1 MLPVFLSVTTP
12 HTPGQ
17 EQLVR
22 LLETALADVGLQ
34 SHTLG
39 RNEWSF
45 EAPLIPIRQMM
56 LRCQGTVAL
65 ALVRTLVT
73 EGVDNPHGTARPF
86 QRRYLATPWTHIET
100 AMAFQLG
107 QPILVLRQEEVEPEG
122 ILDPAGS
129 GLFIRSF
136 RFDEAHPS
144 LPAEVLVTLPAFAA
158 RVAGFAAGS

>member
-17 EQLVR
+17 ER
-22 LLETALADVGLQ
+22 LILLMEAALAGVGLQ
-34 SHTLG
+34 SRTLG

-45 EAPLIPIRQMM
+45 EVPLIPIRQMM
-56 LRCQGTVAL
+56 LQCRGTVAL
-65 ALVRTLVT
+65 ALVRSLAAQ
-73 EGVDNPHGTARPF
+73 GVDFPYEGRKPF
-86 QRRYLATPWTHIET
+86 QNRYQATAWTQIET

-122 ILDPAGS
+122 VLDPAGS

-136 RFDEAHPS
+136 HFDEANPA
-144 LPAEVLVTLPAFAA
+144 LPAEVLAALPDFATRVAAFAKQC
-158 RVAGFAAGS
+158 